1 MLCVL
6 HPVFDKL
13 CVSSHRKDFPY
24 GKLPFLALCMPEGL
38 RYSSC
43 SGTRLINCI
52 EVNFLFLW

>member
-38 RYSSC
+38 R
-43 SGTRLINCI
+43 
-52 EVNFLFLW
+52 